1 VTYDS
6 ESKSGIRKKFGRKF
20 HRPGL
25 AEKSVHGLPTAEYI
39 GIYEHLL
46 HPISKIDNGLLT
58 CKGVTFLVCFLFSSF
73 FKAGIET

>member
-1 VTYDS
+1 LNPRAGL
-6 ESKSGIRKKFGRKF
+6 KKKFGRKF

-25 AEKSVHGLPTAEYI
+25 AEKSVRGLPTAEYI

-46 HPISKIDNGLLT
+46 RPISKIDNGPLT

-73 FKAGIET
+73 FKVAWN